1 MPLIIATVSQCLL
14 CNEQTAC
21 HRVQRKH
28 WAAWYHTWL
37 LTTSTLKGVAFALL
51 FFSTKDAARSC
62 HLWVQF
68 REVSEEALQRNN
80 WALMRQLWFTDEPQV
95 HKLRIDVGS
104 ADLETQVNSATAT
117 ASDKSS
123 AVTNA

>member
-1 MPLIIATVSQCLL
+1 M
-14 CNEQTAC
+14 
-21 HRVQRKH
+21 QRKH
-28 WAAWYHTWL
+28 WAAWYNTWL
-37 LTTSTLKGVAFALL
+37 LTTSTLKGVVFSFL
-51 FFSTKDAARSC
+51 FFSTKEAARSC

-68 REVSEEALQRNN
+68 RGVSEKALQRNN